1 MIILGVFNLDKT
13 FITFSIFSKMA
24 IHLIKRLSVF
34 LSILA
39 FVILIPGIALA
50 TPVEN
55 NSNSSIIVSQTI
67 NTNTE
72 SSVFSN
78 TNLTPQQQ
86 QQIQAVRQ
94 RRNREIQAI
103 LNTSQ
108 QGELVQ
114 YIRAGNDIYQSLEKL
129 NLSPEQK
136 DLINSIKE
144 FTNLKMQAIS
154 LPYSRK
160 ITE

>member
-1 MIILGVFNLDKT
+1 
-13 FITFSIFSKMA
+13 MA
-24 IHLIKRLSVF
+24 IQLIKRLSVF

-39 FVILIPGIALA
+39 FVIFIPGIALA
-50 TPVEN
+50 TPIEKD
-55 NSNSSIIVSQTI
+55 SNSSITISQTI
-67 NTNTE
+67 NINTE
-72 SSVFSN
+72 SSLFSN
-78 TNLTPQQQ
+78 THLTPQQQ

-94 RRNREIQAI
+94 RRNREIEAI

-129 NLSPEQK
+129 NLSPEQQ
-136 DLINSIKE
+136 DLINSIQE
-144 FTNLKMQAIS
+144 FTNLKMEAIS
-154 LPYSRK
+154 SRYSRK

>member
-1 MIILGVFNLDKT
+1 
-13 FITFSIFSKMA
+13 MA
-24 IHLIKRLSVF
+24 IQLIKRLSVF

-39 FVILIPGIALA
+39 FVIFIPGIALA
-50 TPVEN
+50 TPIEKD
-55 NSNSSIIVSQTI
+55 SNSSITISQII

-72 SSVFSN
+72 SSLFRH

-94 RRNREIQAI
+94 RRNREIEAI

-129 NLSPEQK
+129 NLSPEQQ
-136 DLINSIKE
+136 DLINSIQE
-144 FTNLKMQAIS
+144 FTNLKIEGIS
-154 LPYSRK
+154 SRYSRK

>member
-1 MIILGVFNLDKT
+1 
-13 FITFSIFSKMA
+13 MA

-39 FVILIPGIALA
+39 FVIFIPGIALA

-55 NSNSSIIVSQTI
+55 NSNSSIIISQT
-67 NTNTE
+67 TNTE
-72 SSVFSN
+72 SSLFRH

-94 RRNREIQAI
+94 RRNREIEAI

-114 YIRAGNDIYQSLEKL
+114 YIRAGNDIYQSLKKL
-129 NLSPEQK
+129 NLSPEQQ
-136 DLINSIKE
+136 DLINSIQE
-144 FTNLKMQAIS
+144 FTNLKMEAILS
-154 LPYSRK
+154 RYSRK